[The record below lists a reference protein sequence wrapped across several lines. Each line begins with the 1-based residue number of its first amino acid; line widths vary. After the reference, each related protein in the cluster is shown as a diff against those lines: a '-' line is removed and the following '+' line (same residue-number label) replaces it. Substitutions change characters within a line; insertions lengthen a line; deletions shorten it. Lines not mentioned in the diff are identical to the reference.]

1 MNELNEVL
9 ARLADL
15 LRQISELLD
24 NIEYIAIKRIK
35 K

>member
-1 MNELNEVL
+1 MNELNEIL
-9 ARLADL
+9 ARLAEL

>member
-1 MNELNEVL
+1 MNELNDLIAKL
-9 ARLADL
+9 AELVKQL
-15 LRQISELLD
+15 FELLY

>member
-9 ARLADL
+9 ARLAEL